1 METDR
6 SLKRRYSINV
16 ARMKAGPHA
25 EQFEIDPAFFAA
37 FEESEVT
44 EGHLTADLKMD
55 KRGTHL
61 NVLFDIK
68 GEVML
73 NCDRCGKPY
82 PYQLHTENRIIYAFD
97 DEMKFEGYEVMYV
110 EPHEPQLSI
119 VQELYDFISLGI
131 PMRRVP
137 DEVDSQCCDKKV
149 LKLLGLVD
157 AEEDET
163 SDTTD
168 ENTDPRWDALRGL
181 KDKLN

>member
-6 SLKRRYSINV
+6 SLKKRYSINV
-16 ARMKAGPHA
+16 ARMKVGPHE

-37 FEESEVT
+37 FDDSEVT

-61 NVLFDIK
+61 DVLFDIK

-73 NCDRCGKPY
+73 NCDRCGMPY
-82 PYQLHTENRIIYAFD
+82 PHQLETQNRIIYAFD

-110 EPHEPQLSI
+110 EAHEPQLSI

-137 DEVDSQCCDKKV
+137 DEAIHQCDENV
-149 LKLLGLVD
+149 LKLLGLAETED
-157 AEEDET
+157 ASEADE
-163 SDTTD
+163 TTD

-181 KDKLN
+181 KDKMN